1 MAIVLS
7 RGTLIGSGSL
17 IGSML
22 VARVC
27 MGGTIDRLFG
37 TGGVALAPRGTVF
50 CQGVDLACEL
60 LDLEG

>member
-1 MAIVLS
+1 MAIFLS
-7 RGTLIGSGSL
+7 IGMSMGLGSL
-17 IGSML
+17 VDSML

-37 TGGVALAPRGTVF
+37 TGGVALAPCGTVF